1 MALTIAPFDKKKHI
15 RDTFSCGEESLDNYI
30 RRGVSQDIKRRIAA
44 VYVLTDQP
52 NDEVLGYYTLSSYT
66 IEIMALEESF
76 SSKFPRYPLL
86 PATLLGRLA
95 VDENQKG
102 KGFGQ
107 LLLLDS
113 MKRSLEVSKD
123 IASIALVVDALNEK
137 ALSFYLKYGF
147 KQFKDEPMKLYYPI
161 EYIEKIEFQ

>member
-1 MALTIAPFDKKKHI
+1 MALKIAPFDKKKHI

-44 VYVLTDQP
+44 VYVLTDES
-52 NDEVLGYYTLSSYT
+52 DSEVLGYYTLSSYT
-66 IEIMALEESF
+66 VEITALEESF
-76 SSKFPRYPLL
+76 TRKFPRYPLL

-95 VDENQKG
+95 VDRNQKG
-102 KGFGQ
+102 KGLGQ

-123 IASIALVVDALNEK
+123 IASLALVVDALNEK

-147 KQFKDEPMKLYYPI
+147 KRFKGEPLKLYYPMESI
-161 EYIEKIEFQ
+161 GEIEF

>member
-1 MALTIAPFDKKKHI
+1 MALKISPFDKSNHI
-15 RDTFSCGEESLDNYI
+15 RDLFSCDEESLDNYI

-44 VYVLTDQP
+44 VYVLTDEP
-52 NDEVLGYYTLSSYT
+52 DNEVLGYYTLSSYT
-66 IEIMALEESF
+66 IEITALEESF
-76 SSKFPRYPLL
+76 TRKFPRYPLL

-113 MKRSLEVSKD
+113 MKRSLAISKD
-123 IASIALVVDALNEK
+123 IASLALVVDALNEK

-147 KQFKDEPMKLYYPI
+147 KQFKDEPKKLYYPM
-161 EYIEKIEFQ
+161 EYIEKIEF

>member
-1 MALTIAPFDKKKHI
+1 MTLKIAPFDKKKHI
-15 RDTFSCGEESLDNYI
+15 RDSFSCGEESLDNYI
-30 RRGVSQDIKRRIAA
+30 KRGVSQDIKRRIAA
-44 VYVLTDQP
+44 VYVLTDEP
-52 NDEVLGYYTLSSYT
+52 ESVVLAYYTLSAYT
-66 IEIMALEESF
+66 VEITALEESF
-76 SSKFPRYPLL
+76 ASKLPRYPLL

-113 MKRSLEVSKD
+113 MKRSWEISKD
-123 IASIALVVDALNEK
+123 IASLALVVDALNEK

-147 KQFKDEPMKLYYPI
+147 KQFQNEPMKLYCSM
-161 EYIEKIEFQ
+161 EYIEKIGF